1 MSNFEFFVNNFD
13 LLTYLLI
20 LPVVSFIYL
29 IVFGRNCFGLLDPFS
44 YYLFFS
50 IMACTTGLFVVF
62 NTDVSDAIKVQY
74 VFTQILFLLGYY
86 IFSHRKNISSGNLKI
101 SSDSV
106 DEVTV
111 EIFAIF
117 LSVAVIF
124 LQLYVY
130 YRSGL
135 PILSHSRLDFSGGDF
150 MTLLLLRFKA
160 VFFFPLVF
168 SLYIMMFQS
177 RKNILKR
184 LSKIIILFF
193 ITFSIL
199 DGSKSALIIFLL
211 IFGFYA
217 YLSKSYGYM
226 LPYKF
231 LRKFGLLIL
240 FLSVLVAL
248 LIVYIS
254 EGTANVFMLI
264 FSRFVMAGDVFYM
277 AYPHDIYK
285 QFSPASEW
293 YISIFSSPASW
304 FGLVNSSDVPSPL
317 GFDLMSYHEGV
328 DMSKGPNP
336 RMNVFGL
343 VYVGYYGSFFYA
355 FIIGSILAFQ
365 KEVFFNYFNKS
376 MTALVFYVGL
386 LFCAIKIE
394 PDFFNYL
401 AALINLL
408 PLAVVLYFCRLVAL
422 IITIKRN
429 P

>member
-13 LLTYLLI
+13 LLTYFLI
-20 LPVVSFIYL
+20 LPAVSFIYL
-29 IVFGRNCFGLLDPFS
+29 IIFGRNSLGFLEPFS
-44 YYLFFS
+44 YYIFFS
-50 IMACTTGLFVVF
+50 IMACSTGLFVVL
-62 NTDVSDAIKVQY
+62 NTDVSDAIKIQY
-74 VFTQILFLLGYY
+74 IFTQILFLLGYY
-86 IFSHRKNISSGNLKI
+86 IFSYRKKISSGNLKI

-111 EIFAIF
+111 TIFAIL
-117 LSVAVIF
+117 LSFAIIL

-130 YRSGL
+130 FRSGL
-135 PILSHSRLDFSGGDF
+135 PILSHSRLNFSGGDI
-150 MTLLLLRFKA
+150 MTLLLLRIKA
-160 VFFFPLVF
+160 VFFFPLIF
-168 SLYIMMFQS
+168 SLYIVIFQS
-177 RKNILKR
+177 RKKALKR
-184 LSKIIILFF
+184 LSKIIILCFVA
-193 ITFSIL
+193 FSIL

-217 YLSKSYGYM
+217 YLSKLYGYV
-226 LPYKF
+226 LPYKL
-231 LRKFGLLIL
+231 LRKFGFLIL

-254 EGTANVFMLI
+254 GETTNIFMLI

-285 QFSPASEW
+285 QFLPVSEW

-317 GFDLMSYHEGV
+317 GFDLMSYHEGI

-343 VYVGYYGSFFYA
+343 VYIGYYGSFFYA
-355 FIIGSILAFQ
+355 FIVGAILAIQ
-365 KEVFFNYFNKS
+365 KEVLFSYLNKS
-376 MTALVFYVGL
+376 MTTLVFYVGL

-408 PLAVVLYFCRLVAL
+408 PLAVVLYFCRVVAL
-422 IITIKRN
+422 IITTKRIA
-429 P
+429 